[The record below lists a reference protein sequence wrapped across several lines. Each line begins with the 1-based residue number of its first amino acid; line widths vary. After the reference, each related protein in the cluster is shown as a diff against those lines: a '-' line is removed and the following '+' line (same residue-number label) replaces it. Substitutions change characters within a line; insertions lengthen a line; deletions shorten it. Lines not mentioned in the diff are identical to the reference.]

1 LIIQIRDEPVTENDV
16 INVVAHSQGTIITML
31 ANMLVKQAG
40 YSPANCVILNNSPYS
55 LESRLMENAQSGHHQ
70 TSAARQQTFKNFCA
84 VMAEQYK
91 GGELSGDDIEALEG
105 AARCAGRKRIHCVK
119 TISIAVTTTAR
130 CITIFARTTERFR

>member
-55 LESRLMENAQSGHHQ
+55 LESRLMEMPSRA
-70 TSAARQQTFKNFCA
+70 TTRPARAAADVQKLLRRD
-84 VMAEQYK
+84 
-91 GGELSGDDIEALEG
+91 GGTVQ
-105 AARCAGRKRIHCVK
+105 RR
-119 TISIAVTTTAR
+119 
-130 CITIFARTTERFR
+130 RTLR